1 MPFRFK
7 KNERGYSEFT
17 FKLLRVLL
25 IGSQRALYRPILVN
39 PENMPT
45 TGPCFLFG
53 NHSHYVDPFF
63 INTWMYDEPTA
74 GVMTREQFHKPVS
87 ALFMDSVGIVPT
99 TKYVPEP
106 GVIRSVMKMADQNR
120 MIVIFPEGGRRWDGR
135 PKPLIESTLKLF
147 YKMKL
152 PVHPVRLH
160 GAYLNWPRW
169 ADFPRFARIQVHF
182 LPPLNPGDFPDYE
195 TFAADCKASIHFN
208 EYETPYENCIPKW
221 AYKPASGIHR
231 LLYRC
236 PETGVDGA
244 VNSADGHHVVS
255 AVTGTRYLMNP
266 ASRLLDHRNQTHSL
280 LDIYDRMQEIPMLTN
295 KQNYILCETNTP
307 LLKLNHSYQ
316 LDNLGIY
323 TATMYTDS
331 ISLTDGI
338 QRVEFAM
345 QDILYISI
353 EQNHKISLT
362 LRDGTWQFFVI
373 RGSALQWQHY
383 IRRLQAGHKPV
394 TSL

>member
-1 MPFRFK
+1 MALTSTGHVGLISLDLPGFRF
-7 KNERGYSEFT
+7 
-17 FKLLRVLL
+17 
-25 IGSQRALYRPILVN
+25 I
-39 PENMPT
+39 
-45 TGPCFLFG
+45 
-53 NHSHYVDPFF
+53 
-63 INTWMYDEPTA
+63 
-74 GVMTREQFHKPVS
+74 
-87 ALFMDSVGIVPT
+87 
-99 TKYVPEP
+99 
-106 GVIRSVMKMADQNR
+106 
-120 MIVIFPEGGRRWDGR
+120 
-135 PKPLIESTLKLF
+135 
-147 YKMKL
+147 
-152 PVHPVRLH
+152 
-160 GAYLNWPRW
+160 
-169 ADFPRFARIQVHF
+169 F